1 MTVSRSSSSTSRIP
15 SAASSSRPR
24 VRAPPNSSKSCGPVL
39 LALDT
44 STDWASV
51 ALFDGRDVLAE
62 ETWHAQRRHGEELF
76 PAIERILATT
86 RSALSAVDKVAV
98 ATGPGSFTGLRV
110 AIAAAQGLARGSG
123 AALVGV
129 STLDVLA
136 YPHASS
142 KQRTCPLLPA
152 GRGEYYAAFY
162 QERNRKWVRRS
173 PFIVGPLV
181 DLCRQIGTHTL
192 FVGEID
198 EEAESTLRDLLGPL
212 AVFAPP
218 ASRMRRAGYLAEL
231 GWDELAE
238 RKQAPLGAL
247 EPIYVRQPAVG
258 GSFAQPFAPP
268 PSDDAALAL
277 PKRTA

>member
-1 MTVSRSSSSTSRIP
+1 VT
-15 SAASSSRPR
+15 
-24 VRAPPNSSKSCGPVL
+24 L

-44 STDWASV
+44 STAWASV
-51 ALFDGRDVLAE
+51 AVYDGAAVLAE
-62 ETWHAQRRHGEELF
+62 ETWLAQRRHAEELF
-76 PAIERILATT
+76 PTIERLLGHT
-86 RSALSAVDKVAV
+86 RTPLEAIDRVAV

-142 KQRTCPLLPA
+142 KLRTCPLLPA
-152 GRGEYYAAFY
+152 GRGEFYAALY
-162 QERNRKWVRRS
+162 QERNRKWARRS
-173 PFIVGPLV
+173 PFIVGPLS

-198 EEAESTLRDLLGPL
+198 GEAESLLRDLLGPL
-212 AVFAPP
+212 ALFAPP

-231 GWDELAE
+231 GWEALAGGA
-238 RKQAPLGAL
+238 QQPLGAL
-247 EPIYVRQPAVG
+247 EPIYVRQPASG
-258 GSFAQPFAPP
+258 GSLAQPFAAAPA
-268 PSDDAALAL
+268 DDAALGL
-277 PKRTA
+277 PKRRA

>member
-1 MTVSRSSSSTSRIP
+1 VS
-15 SAASSSRPR
+15 A
-24 VRAPPNSSKSCGPVL
+24 L

-44 STDWASV
+44 STEWASV
-51 ALFDGRDVLAE
+51 AVFDGTAVLGE
-62 ETWHAQRRHGEELF
+62 ETWHAQRRHAEELF
-76 PAIERILATT
+76 PTIERILSHT
-86 RSALSAVDKVAV
+86 RAPMASITKIAV

-142 KQRTCPLLPA
+142 KLRTCPLLPA
-152 GRGEYYAAFY
+152 GRGEFYAALY
-162 QERNRKWVRRS
+162 QERNRKWARRS

-181 DLCRQIGTHTL
+181 DICRQIGTHTL

-198 EEAESTLRDLLGPL
+198 PEAESTLRDLLGPL
-212 AVFAPP
+212 ALFAAP

-231 GWDELAE
+231 GWIEIAE
-238 RKQAPLGAL
+238 RKQQPLGAL
-247 EPIYVRQPAVG
+247 EPIYVRQPASG
-258 GSFAQPFAPP
+258 GTFAQPFTAPP
-268 PSDDAALAL
+268 ADDQALGL
-277 PKRTA
+277 PKRPS